1 MTYTEEEIKKY
12 LNILHNYKVEGSEGV
27 KTSKVASCLGC
38 KNTESFFIDFGQKI
52 CYNCGTVNG
61 HVLGFYDLK
70 DYDRVHYRK
79 KSIYHRKYYYDKK
92 VNKISKLIKL
102 TYEQTCE
109 LYNRLLKIDNYI
121 MENIN
126 KQYSRKRMINIT
138 YVIKKILDEMGYEKY
153 KILELKISPK
163 TLEIYDSWW
172 ETYKEL
178 LK

>member
-1 MTYTEEEIKKY
+1 MSYTEEEIKKY
-12 LNILHNYKVEGSEGV
+12 LNILHNYKEESEGI
-27 KTSKVASCLGC
+27 KKSKVSSCLGC

-52 CYNCGTVNG
+52 CYECGMLNG
-61 HVLGFYDLK
+61 HVLGFYDVK

-92 VNKISKLIKL
+92 VNLISKLIDL
-102 TYEQTCE
+102 SYEQKCE
-109 LYNRLLKIDNYI
+109 LYKRLLKIDNYI

-126 KQYSRKRMINIT
+126 KQYFRKRMINIT
-138 YVIKKILDEMGYEKY
+138 YVIKKILDEMGCEKY
-153 KILELKISPK
+153 KSIKLKISPK
-163 TLEIYDSWW
+163 TLETYDSWW